1 MARPEH
7 KEMAAVPKFRPAG
20 KSLKRNLTVSRPNFS
35 VGKAAVAGEE
45 TGMCTLQTVGIGAQ
59 ASQERF
65 SELTSGRARWQQGL
79 VATCKDFSNETKSR
93 RREEPDGFGA

>member
-7 KEMAAVPKFRPAG
+7 KEMAAVSKTRPAV
-20 KSLKRNLTVSRPNFS
+20 KSLKRNVTVCRPTFS

-45 TGMCTLQTVGIGAQ
+45 TGMCALQTVVIGAQ

-79 VATCKDFSNETKSR
+79 VATCKDFSNET
-93 RREEPDGFGA
+93 

>member
-7 KEMAAVPKFRPAG
+7 KEMAAVSKIRPAV
-20 KSLKRNLTVSRPNFS
+20 KSLKRNFTVCRPIFW

-45 TGMCTLQTVGIGAQ
+45 TGMCTLQTVVIGAQ

-65 SELTSGRARWQQGL
+65 SEITSGRARWQQEL
-79 VATCKDFSNETKSR
+79 VATCKDSSNET
-93 RREEPDGFGA
+93 